1 LAPLDG
7 AEITPFRELCNPI
20 AKFHRRDVITA
31 PRRAKK
37 GADAL
42 FARVPTTPIT
52 NAAGFIPPK
61 RLFERTAR
69 LSPRDKSNERVKDGG
84 ITREVDLSIVRTF
97 AKLAARFLRCASSQ
111 SRMQRFIMLM
121 SVIPMYY
128 ALFACCNL
136 SSIRVNQGLIIY

>member
-1 LAPLDG
+1 LALLVA

-42 FARVPTTPIT
+42 FTRAPTPIT

-61 RLFERTAR
+61 RLFGHTAR
-69 LSPRDKSNERVKDGG
+69 LSPRDKSNERAVKDGG
-84 ITREVDLSIVRTF
+84 ITHEVDLSIVRAF
-97 AKLAARFLRCASSQ
+97 A
-111 SRMQRFIMLM
+111 
-121 SVIPMYY
+121 
-128 ALFACCNL
+128 
-136 SSIRVNQGLIIY
+136 VN